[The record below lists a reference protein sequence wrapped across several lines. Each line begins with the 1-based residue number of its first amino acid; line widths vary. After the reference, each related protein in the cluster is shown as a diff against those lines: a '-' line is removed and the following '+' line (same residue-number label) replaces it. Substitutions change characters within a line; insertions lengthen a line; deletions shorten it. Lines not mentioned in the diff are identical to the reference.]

1 MNLFKIT
8 RFLRFAGKSN
18 IATSNNTG
26 SLLLT
31 LCSTYDSYFIKTP
44 VHTVTLPGK
53 EGDFTI
59 SYNHSPM
66 IIQLSSGPIVVRRN
80 SSGNSHS
87 FFISDGFLLYKR
99 SNENFIAEV
108 IGIEIFPIE
117 YFDKSCVN
125 TLIKNIEKQPKSTPW
140 ELTKFHLG

>member
-8 RFLRFAGKSN
+8 KFLRFVGKSN
-18 IATSNNTG
+18 IATINNTG

-59 SYNHSPM
+59 SYNHSPT
-66 IIQLSSGPIVVRRN
+66 IIQLSSGPIIVRRN
-80 SSGNSHS
+80 LSENPHS

-99 SNENFIAEV
+99 HNENFIAEV
-108 IGIEIFPIE
+108 IGIEIFPLE

-125 TLIKNIEKQPKSTPW
+125 TLIKDIEKQSRSTPW
-140 ELTKFHLG
+140 EITKFHLG